1 MVMLPS
7 GVGQVLV
14 KALETKTSLSVL
26 DVSVRAC
33 TVPLKTEKIFWLLL
47 FLIYVVKFLNCRVDA
62 P

>member
-33 TVPLKTEKIFWLLL
+33 TVPLKTEIFWLLL
-47 FLIYVVKFLNCRVDA
+47 FCFNLCCEVSEL
-62 P
+62 